1 MTKGLGFR
9 VSGLGFGV
17 QSVGFE
23 VHVVKGL
30 GFQVTGI
37 ESRMLIPW
45 LLEICT
51 TQPPYLGKL
60 PYTAAQFLEGSVFLT
75 CL

>member
-9 VSGLGFGV
+9 ISGLGFGV

-51 TQPPYLGKL
+51 TQ
-60 PYTAAQFLEGSVFLT
+60 LT
-75 CL
+75 PLLRETTIYRCTIS